1 MRKKLNSSMF
11 LWAIVL
17 LSIAGLIYLNLQN
30 NRLRSEITS
39 LNEAIISS
47 NHKVEY
53 DQKFTQLDSLLL
65 LDNYKKATTLIHE
78 MNLDS
83 NLTQNSKFIIRQKL
97 LDEISILK
105 KQKKR
110 VYKSF
115 INSAQKNTIRNT
127 SISKNS
133 NDSLLVA
140 LETSS
145 IEISQLKSELKNN
158 SKSSSHQHLEF
169 KTSKGTSLYY
179 IGDIKKGK
187 ANGHGVAV
195 LESGSRY
202 EGQWKSNLR
211 HGKGH
216 FFWNDGQH
224 YKGEYLDD
232 KRHGFGIYYWE
243 NGDRYEGQWK
253 DDKRNGK
260 GKFYNSKGKLKT
272 SGIWE
277 NDKLKTKEK

>member
-1 MRKKLNSSMF
+1 MRKKLNSSTF
-11 LWAIVL
+11 SWTIVL
-17 LSIAGLIYLNLQN
+17 LSIVGLIYLNLQN
-30 NRLRSEITS
+30 TRLRNEITS
-39 LNEAIISS
+39 LNEEIISS
-47 NHKVEY
+47 NHRVEY

-65 LDNYKKATTLIHE
+65 LDNYQKATTLIHE

-110 VYKSF
+110 AYKPF
-115 INSAQKNTIRNT
+115 ISSAQKNAIRNT
-127 SISKNS
+127 SISENS

-140 LETSS
+140 LKTSS
-145 IEISQLKSELKNN
+145 IEISQLKNELKNN
-158 SKSSSHQHLEF
+158 SKNSPQQHLEF
-169 KTSKGTSLYY
+169 KTSKGTPLYY